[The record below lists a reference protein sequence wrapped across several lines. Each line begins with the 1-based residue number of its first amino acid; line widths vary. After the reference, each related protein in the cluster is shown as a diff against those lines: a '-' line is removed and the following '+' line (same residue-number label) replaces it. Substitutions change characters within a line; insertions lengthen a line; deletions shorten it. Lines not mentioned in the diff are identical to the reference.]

1 MHTRCLLLLLVSVLL
16 ACLGGCAMSG
26 SPHAVDER
34 ACGQF
39 VQRFPKAAQQRNID
53 DLSTSAFDSELYGDI
68 LFRQL
73 SPDFLTQEP
82 GHDVYLGE
90 TFHRTLTPQSHE
102 FRDRDGQGFSI
113 VHPSQKLSVRMLAV
127 VDWNGDGTEEWLA
140 RCRVE
145 NYIGGLISDYYL
157 LVPVPRTP
165 REMVHAV
172 IAASAESY
180 GAGYRPITRLRDTS
194 AFGRKDAEMPETKIE
209 DYRPGQT
216 AITAPPA
223 AGSAEKEHVQ
233 ERDI

>member
-1 MHTRCLLLLLVSVLL
+1 MHSRFSFLLVLVLL
-16 ACLGGCAMSG
+16 TFLGGCAASG

-34 ACGQF
+34 GCSRFAHL
-39 VQRFPKAAQQRNID
+39 FPKAAQERGID
-53 DLSTSAFDSELYGDI
+53 GLTTSGFDSERYGDV

-73 SPDFLTQEP
+73 SPDFINQEP
-82 GHDVYLGE
+82 GHDIYLGE
-90 TFHRTLTPQSHE
+90 NFHRTLTPQSHV
-102 FRDRDGQGFSI
+102 FRDKDGQGFSI
-113 VHPSQKLSVRMLAV
+113 VHPSQKLFVRMLAV
-127 VDWNGDGTEEWLA
+127 VDWNGDGVEEWLA

-165 REMVHAV
+165 QEMVHAT

-180 GAGYRPITRLRDTS
+180 GAGYRPAARLRDTS
-194 AFGRKDAEMPETKIE
+194 SFGRKSEEMPETKVE

-223 AGSAEKEHVQ
+223 AGSAEKAHVQ
-233 ERDI
+233 ERDL